1 MPALNSAQVAKKL
14 TMFAENNHTIIFAG
28 AGVGSRVN
36 LPTWEGLLRSIAE
49 DLRRRGLEAEALLI
63 NKRTN
68 NKDFLGA
75 ATIIRTCEELIASE
89 RYSFFSEPFVDSRVT
104 EDAIARLEAFVL
116 YPSAGIVTTNYDRS
130 LSRACAKFRTAG
142 LPYPVELNDESMR
155 GAATNS
161 EFILARIHG
170 RVEVP
175 HSIQIDSNDYIQLS
189 KNTVY
194 KDFVSRLLEYRSIL
208 FVGFS
213 FADPAIKIIL
223 SIYKDAF
230 GPSFPSKHAALIPSD
245 ADSDLLKLLRDV
257 NIEPWVYDPGNSHHA
272 LWDGFRTHYEAA
284 SRKPPEL
291 GLPVVDQTN
300 STSDLHRFLAFAY
313 TQSKTQTNAK
323 ARSLSDLIRESVVLA
338 IISEENGGIA
348 QKITI
353 QTKLRSRLKISPSE
367 SESLLDDTLV
377 GLSTSGQVIITS
389 SGSIQLI
396 GKLTNETD
404 SLLEELSTTV
414 ASRLKVVYNT
424 TIDDTERARLPKLLE
439 DVLLTRAWDVGAFY
453 AGANNK
459 PSESSVVAIC
469 NKFIEAN
476 FAKRP
481 AQWHLSLSNA
491 VRDLFANPS
500 KTDASKL
507 TKLGRAA
514 FAVQLA
520 FASPRT
526 TMVQQHVL
534 PDVLY
539 FDASIILPAIVD
551 GHPLQKGYQS
561 AVLRLIEANR
571 RHGTETP
578 RRIGSYFLDEILA
591 HRNRADITIRELGL
605 ENNEKLQNYVSYTG
619 ASNVN
624 VFISGFAWFR
634 SQPKNKNENF
644 RDFLFQCAPYS
655 TKASLEQFLKERFQ
669 IESIHSNHKDD
680 YLEDYNI
687 AFNDL
692 SLGYELLHRDSK
704 SAVLIHHE
712 AEQLV
717 ALSLDIKKG
726 RRPLFVTADATLRK
740 IVSLAK
746 RINNLSGSIVSEVGL
761 IGMVD
766 LLVGLKPDT
775 EVFTRLLWGM
785 PSRSAEQQVRD
796 FLINRSICSYN
807 EALLVQMPELL
818 DRVVQN
824 HKEDIVK
831 IAALGN
837 TNDDKKE
844 MMEFIDRIES
854 DYLKTADKRIQEIRK
869 QFGPG
874 SI

>member
-1 MPALNSAQVAKKL
+1 MRKR
-14 TMFAENNHTIIFAG
+14 E
-28 AGVGSRVN
+28 
-36 LPTWEGLLRSIAE
+36 
-49 DLRRRGLEAEALLI
+49 LEAEALLI
-63 NKRTN
+63 NKRTD

-75 ATIIRTCEELIASE
+75 ATIIRTCEELISSE
-89 RYSFFSEPFVDSRVT
+89 RYSFFSEPFIDSRVPD
-104 EDAIARLEAFVL
+104 DAIARLEAFVL

-175 HSIQIDSNDYIQLS
+175 HSIQIDSNDYAQLT
-189 KNTVY
+189 KNAIY
-194 KDFVSRLLEYRSIL
+194 KDFLSRLLEYRSIL

-213 FADPAIKIIL
+213 FADPAIKLIL

-230 GPSFPSKHAALIPSD
+230 GPSFPTKHAALVPSD
-245 ADSDLLKLLRDV
+245 ADADLLKLLREV
-257 NIEPWVYDPGNSHHA
+257 NIEPWIYDPSNYHHA
-272 LWDGFRTHYEAA
+272 LWDGFRTYYESI
-284 SRKPPEL
+284 SRKTPEL

-300 STSDLHRFLAFAY
+300 ATTDLHRFLAFAY
-313 TQSKTQTNAK
+313 TQSKNQTNAK
-323 ARSLSDLIRESVVLA
+323 TQSLSDLIRESVVLA
-338 IISEENGGIA
+338 ILSEENGGIA
-348 QKITI
+348 QKITV
-353 QTKLRSRLKISPSE
+353 QTKLRARLKISITE
-367 SESLLDDTLV
+367 SEALLDDTLLS
-377 GLSTSGQVIITS
+377 LSTSGQITITS
-389 SGSIQLI
+389 SGSIQSV
-396 GKLTNETD
+396 GKPTNETD
-404 SLLEELSTTV
+404 SLLEELGKTV
-414 ASRLKVVYNT
+414 VSRLKVVYNT
-424 TIDDTERARLPKLLE
+424 AIEDAEQAKLPKLLE
-439 DVLLTRAWDVGAFY
+439 HILLARAWDVGAFY

-459 PSESSVVAIC
+459 PSESSIVAIC

-476 FAKRP
+476 FSKRSP
-481 AQWHLSLSNA
+481 QWRSTLSSA
-491 VRDLFANPS
+491 IRDLFANPS
-500 KTDASKL
+500 KSDASKL

-591 HRNRADITIRELGL
+591 HRNRAELTIRELGL
-605 ENNEKLQNYVSYTG
+605 ESNEKLQNYVSYAG

-634 SQPKNKNENF
+634 SHSKNKNESF
-644 RDFLFQCAPYS
+644 RDFLFRCAPYS
-655 TKASLEQFLKERFQ
+655 TQASLEQFLKERFQ

-692 SLGYELLHRDSK
+692 SLGYELSNRDTK

-717 ALSLDIKKG
+717 ALTLDIKKG

-746 RINNLSGSIVSEVGL
+746 RVNNLSGSIVSEVGL

-785 PSRSAEQQVRD
+785 PSRSAEQKVRD

-807 EALLVQMPELL
+807 EALLVQMPDLL
-818 DRVVQN
+818 DKVVQN

-837 TNDDKKE
+837 SNDDKKE
-844 MMEFIDRIES
+844 TMEFIDRIES
-854 DYLKTADKRIQEIRK
+854 DYLKAADKRIQEIRE

-874 SI
+874 AI